1 MNKTYIALALV
12 AAGFAGQAM
21 AQQSPWLVRARAVHL
36 DMANKSD
43 QVGGSGAFDRLTVN
57 NKWIP
62 EVDVSYFF
70 TPNIA
75 AELILTVPQK
85 QTVYLNGTD
94 IGTFKHLPPTLTL
107 QYHFMPQSQ
116 WSPYV
121 GAGVNYT
128 RISSVSLNAAG
139 TPLFLESSST
149 GLALQAGVDYKIDK
163 NWSLNLDIK
172 KVQIR
177 SDVRTASGGYVSNV
191 KLDPLLVGVGVGYRF

>member
-1 MNKTYIALALV
+1 MKKTYIALALV

-36 DMANKSD
+36 NMADKSD
-43 QVGGSGAFDRLTVN
+43 QVGGVGAYDTLTVN

-75 AELILTVPQK
+75 AELILTYPQK

-128 RISSVSLNAAG
+128 RISSVNLNGGAL
-139 TPLFLESSST
+139 TLEKSST

-163 NWSLNLDIK
+163 NWSVNLDIK
-172 KVQIR
+172 KLQLR
-177 SDVRTASGGYVSNV
+177 ADVLNTSNGAYVSNV
-191 KLDPLLVGVGVGYRF
+191 KLDPILVGVGVGYRF